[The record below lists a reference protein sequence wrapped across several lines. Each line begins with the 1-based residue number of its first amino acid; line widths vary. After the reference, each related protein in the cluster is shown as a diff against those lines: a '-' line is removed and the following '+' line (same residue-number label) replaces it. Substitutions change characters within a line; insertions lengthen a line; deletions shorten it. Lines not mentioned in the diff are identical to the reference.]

1 MSVLTAWNAAAGVVV
16 EEPGVYDMPA
26 DVYLADP
33 VPGGSLSASGARK
46 LLPPSCPALFD
57 YERRNR
63 PIPTAE
69 FSFGHAAHRLV
80 LGVGPDIVVVDADS
94 WRTKGAQE
102 ARDAAEAEGKTPLL
116 PRDYEVVMAML
127 VALHAHPVAR
137 ALFDDRTGRPEQSL
151 FWRDPE
157 TGIMCRA
164 RLDWLRHT
172 DTDRRLIVP
181 DFKTAV
187 SAAPERF
194 ERALHDYGYNRQA
207 AWYLDGVKALGLAD
221 NPAFVFVVQEKT
233 PPYLVST
240 FEPDALSLEAGRH
253 YNRQARLVYA
263 ECQASGRWP
272 GYSDEVELISLPPWA
287 QNQYFQETG
296 K

>member
-1 MSVLTAWNAAAGVVV
+1 MSVLTAWNAAAGIVVT
-16 EEPGVYDMPA
+16 EPGVYDMPA
-26 DVYLADP
+26 DEYLTDP

-63 PIPTAE
+63 PTPTAE

-80 LGVGPDIVVVDADS
+80 LGVGPEIVVVDADS
-94 WRTKGAQE
+94 WRTKAAQQ
-102 ARDAAEAEGKTPLL
+102 ARDAAHAEGKTPLL
-116 PRDYEVVMAML
+116 PHDFQVVMAM
-127 VALHAHPVAR
+127 VKALREHPVAR
-137 ALFDDRTGRPEQSL
+137 ALFGLGSGRPEQSL
-151 FWRDPE
+151 FWRDQE

-164 RLDWLRHT
+164 RLDWLRHN
-172 DTDRRLIVP
+172 DSNRRLIVP
-181 DFKTAV
+181 DYKTAA

-194 ERALHDYGYNRQA
+194 ERALHDYGYHRQA
-207 AWYLDGVKALGLAD
+207 AWYMDGVKALDLTD

-233 PPYLVST
+233 PPYLVSV
-240 FEPDALSLEAGRH
+240 FEPDALALEAARH

-263 ECQASGRWP
+263 QCQASGRWP

-287 QNQYFQETG
+287 QTKYFQETG
-296 K
+296 Q